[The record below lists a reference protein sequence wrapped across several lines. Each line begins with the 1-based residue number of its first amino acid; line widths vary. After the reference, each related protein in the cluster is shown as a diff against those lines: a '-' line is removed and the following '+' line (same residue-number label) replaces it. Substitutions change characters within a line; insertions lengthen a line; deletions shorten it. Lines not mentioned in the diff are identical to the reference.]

1 MKRNKVLALLLS
13 AAMVFG
19 MTGCGNSG
27 TDDKTGNTNSGN
39 EQQEDNSGTGTG
51 DSQEGVQDSENKD
64 DDKKDSGS
72 GAGYKIGLTNS
83 FNGNSYRQQMEAYA
97 QEAADELK
105 AAGEI
110 SEFTIVE
117 ANNDAS
123 KQVQQIQNFV
133 LEGMDAIIIDPISA
147 TALTGAIQ
155 EATSAGIP
163 CIIINDGPVES
174 DEELCYQINF
184 DTIDQMMTLTEY
196 VCEAIGGKGTII
208 ELRGTAGAEFDNIA
222 HEGVLKALEK
232 YPDIKVAAEVYT
244 DWTGSKAQSELASVL
259 PTLDKVDGIVTQ
271 GGDSYAA
278 VQAFEAANMELPVI
292 GGDNRG
298 YFLKWWA
305 NEAPEGYD
313 TLSVSSNPWDGATGV
328 YVACDILS
336 GEYDIPNEMI
346 HPFAV
351 VEKDQVQEYKDMED
365 EAIGTPTFDREWVRE
380 NLYK

>member
-1 MKRNKVLALLLS
+1 MKKRNRILAALLA
-13 AAMVFG
+13 AAMVMG
-19 MTGCGNSG
+19 VTACGNSG
-27 TDDKTGNTNSGN
+27 DGSKGG
-39 EQQEDNSGTGTG
+39 
-51 DSQEGVQDSENKD
+51 
-64 DDKKDSGS
+64 GS
-72 GAGYKIGLTNS
+72 GEGSKGGYKIGLTNS

-105 AAGEI
+105 EAGEI

-123 KQVQQIQNFV
+123 KQVQQIENFI

-147 TALTGAIQ
+147 TALTRAIQ
-155 EATSAGIP
+155 EASDAGIP

-174 DEELCYQINF
+174 DAELCYQINF
-184 DTIDQMMTLTEY
+184 DTIDQMATLTEY
-196 VCEAIGGKGTII
+196 VCEAIGGEGKII

-222 HEGVLKALEK
+222 HEGVMQTLEK
-232 YPDIKVAAEVYT
+232 YPDIEVVAEVYT

-259 PTLDKVDGIVTQ
+259 PTLDEVDGVVTQ

-278 VQAFEAANMELPVI
+278 VQAFEAAGMDLPVI

-336 GEYDIPNEMI
+336 GEYEIPNEMT

-351 VEKDQVQEYKDMED
+351 VTKDEVQDYKDMGD
-365 EAIGTPTFDREWVRE
+365 EEIGTPTYDREWVRE

>member
-1 MKRNKVLALLLS
+1 MKKRVLASFLT
-13 AAMVFG
+13 AMMVMG
-19 MTGCGNSG
+19 MVGCGSA
-27 TDDKTGNTNSGN
+27 DES
-39 EQQEDNSGTGTG
+39 QG
-51 DSQEGVQDSENKD
+51 DAKADGEKG
-64 DDKKDSGS
+64 
-72 GAGYKIGLTNS
+72 GYKIGLTNS

-97 QEAADELK
+97 QEAADELTET
-105 AAGEI
+105 GEI
-110 SEFTIVE
+110 SEFVIVE

-123 KQVQQIQNFV
+123 KQVQQIENFI

-155 EATSAGIP
+155 EASDAGIP

-174 DEELCYQINF
+174 EAELCYQINF
-184 DTIDQMMTLTEY
+184 DTIDQMSTLTEY
-196 VCEAIGGKGTII
+196 VCEVIGGKGKII

-222 HEGVLKALEK
+222 HEGVLKALEN
-232 YPDIKVAAEVYT
+232 YPDIEIVAEVYT

-259 PTLDKVDGIVTQ
+259 PTLDDVAGVVTQ

-278 VQAFEAANMELPVI
+278 VQAFEAAGMELPVI

-305 NEAPEGYD
+305 NEAPDGYD
-313 TLSVSSNPWDGATGV
+313 TISVSSNPWDGATGV

-336 GEYDIPNEMI
+336 GEYEVPNEMV

-351 VEKDQVQEYKDMED
+351 VTKDEVENYKDMGD
-365 EAIGTPTFDREWVRE
+365 EEIGTPTYDREWVRE

>member
-1 MKRNKVLALLLS
+1 MKKRSRVLAALLA
-13 AAMVFG
+13 AAMV
-19 MTGCGNSG
+19 MSMAGCGSSG
-27 TDDKTGNTNSGN
+27 SDDKEAAGEKSKG
-39 EQQEDNSGTGTG
+39 
-51 DSQEGVQDSENKD
+51 
-64 DDKKDSGS
+64 
-72 GAGYKIGLTNS
+72 GYKIGLTNS

-105 AAGEI
+105 ESGEI

-123 KQVQQIQNFV
+123 KQVQQIENFI

-155 EATSAGIP
+155 EASDAGIP

-174 DEELCYQINF
+174 DAELCYQINF
-184 DTIDQMMTLTEY
+184 DTVDQMGTLTEY
-196 VCEAIGGKGTII
+196 VCEAIGGKGKII

-222 HEGVLKALEK
+222 HEGVMKTLEN
-232 YPDIKVAAEVYT
+232 YPDIEVVAEVYT

-259 PTLDKVDGIVTQ
+259 PTLDEVDGVVTQ

-278 VQAFEAANMELPVI
+278 VQAFEAAGMELPVI

-313 TLSVSSNPWDGATGV
+313 TISVSSNPWDGATGV

-336 GEYDIPNEMI
+336 GEYEIPNEMI

-351 VEKDQVQEYKDMED
+351 VTKDEVQNYKDMGD
-365 EAIGTPTFDREWVRE
+365 EEIGTPTYDREWVRE

>member
-1 MKRNKVLALLLS
+1 MKKRVLASFLT
-13 AAMVFG
+13 AMMVMG
-19 MTGCGNSG
+19 MVGCGSA
-27 TDDKTGNTNSGN
+27 DES
-39 EQQEDNSGTGTG
+39 QG
-51 DSQEGVQDSENKD
+51 DAKADGEKG
-64 DDKKDSGS
+64 
-72 GAGYKIGLTNS
+72 GYKIGLTNS

-97 QEAADELK
+97 QEAADELTET
-105 AAGEI
+105 GEI
-110 SEFTIVE
+110 SEFVIVE

-123 KQVQQIQNFV
+123 KQVQQIENFI

-155 EATSAGIP
+155 EASDAGIP

-174 DEELCYQINF
+174 DAELCYQINF
-184 DTIDQMMTLTEY
+184 DTIEQMSALTEY
-196 VCEAIGGKGTII
+196 VCEAIGGKGKII

-222 HEGVLKALEK
+222 HEGVLKALEN
-232 YPDIKVAAEVYT
+232 YPDIEIVAEVYT

-259 PTLDKVDGIVTQ
+259 PTLDDVAGVVTQ

-278 VQAFEAANMELPVI
+278 VQAFEAAGMELPVI

-305 NEAPEGYD
+305 NEAPDGYD
-313 TLSVSSNPWDGATGV
+313 TISVSSNPWDGATGV

-336 GEYDIPNEMI
+336 GEYEVPNEMV

-351 VEKDQVQEYKDMED
+351 VTKDEVENYKDMGD
-365 EAIGTPTFDREWVRE
+365 EEIGTPTYDREWVRE

>member
-1 MKRNKVLALLLS
+1 MKKRVLASLLT
-13 AAMVFG
+13 AAMV
-19 MTGCGNSG
+19 MTMSGCGSA
-27 TDDKTGNTNSGN
+27 
-39 EQQEDNSGTGTG
+39 
-51 DSQEGVQDSENKD
+51 QEGQKSSKD
-64 DDKKDSGS
+64 DGEKG
-72 GAGYKIGLTNS
+72 GYKIGLTNS

-97 QEAADELK
+97 QEAADELTES
-105 AAGEI
+105 GEI
-110 SEFTIVE
+110 SEFVIVE

-123 KQVQQIQNFV
+123 KQVQQIENFI

-155 EATSAGIP
+155 EASDAGIP

-174 DEELCYQINF
+174 NAELCYQINF
-184 DTIDQMMTLTEY
+184 DTIEQMASLTEY
-196 VCEAIGGKGTII
+196 VCEAIGGKGKII

-232 YPDIKVAAEVYT
+232 YPEVEVAAEVYT

-259 PTLDKVDGIVTQ
+259 PTLDDVAGVVTQ

-278 VQAFEAANMELPVI
+278 VQAFEAAGMELPVI

-313 TLSVSSNPWDGATGV
+313 TISVSSNPWDGATGV

-336 GEYDIPNEMI
+336 GEYEIPNEMT

-351 VEKDQVQEYKDMED
+351 VTKDEVQNYKEMGD
-365 EAIGTPTFDREWVRE
+365 EEIGTPTYDRDWVRE